1 MKPHKDAR
9 RPDRAG
15 PSPQALRGMTLV
27 ELMVSIAI
35 GMVMVLAMLMLYTN
49 IARNQAQMTNTAR
62 QVENG
67 RFALQLLQQDLLHA
81 GFWGDYLPLY
91 DDKSRVTPE
100 DLPNALPDPCLA
112 YSAINWTAAHRLN
125 LMALGVQGYAAASP
139 PAECVA
145 LLPSRQA
152 NTDILVVRHA
162 DTCEA
167 GVGTCDADEA
177 DRLYLQSSRCTS
189 EMAAGNRVVF
199 DNQAASFT
207 LRRNI
212 NCPAVAPA
220 VDLPARKRRYV
231 SSIYYVR
238 NFAFSSGDG
247 IPTLMRASFGL
258 SGTTPAYLAAQPMIE
273 GIEALRFEYGLD
285 NVGANGLPVNYDS
298 ATGAVNRGDG
308 VPDEYITCPRNPT
321 TPCTHWDFFHTVAVR
336 VHVLSRNLEPTPG
349 HTDTKRYQLAGQ
361 TYGPYNDNV
370 VRHVYSTTVRL
381 SNPAGR
387 REP

>member
-1 MKPHKDAR
+1 MSAR
-9 RPDRAG
+9 IPSRGPARACLRPR
-15 PSPQALRGMTLV
+15 ALRGMTLV
-27 ELMVSIAI
+27 ELMVSITI

-49 IARNQAQMTNTAR
+49 IARNQAQMTNAAR

-67 RFALQLLQQDLLHA
+67 RFALQLLQQDLMHA

-112 YSAINWTAAHRLN
+112 YSAVNWTAAHRLN

-139 PAECVA
+139 PAECA
-145 LLPSRQA
+145 TLLPNRQA

-177 DRLYLQSSRCTS
+177 NRLYLQSSRCTS
-189 EMAAGNRVVF
+189 EMAAGNRIVF
-199 DNQAASFT
+199 DHEAASFT

-238 NFAFSSGDG
+238 NFAFSAGDG
-247 IPTLMRASFGL
+247 IPTLMRADFGL
-258 SGTTPAYLAAQPMIE
+258 NGTTPAYLAAQPMVE

-285 NVGANGLPVNYDS
+285 NVGANGLAVNYDS
-298 ATGAVNRGDG
+298 AAGAINRGDG
-308 VPDEYITCPRNPT
+308 VPDEYITCPRNAT

-349 HTDTKRYQLAGQ
+349 HTDAKRYQLAGQ

-381 SNPAGR
+381 SNPSGR